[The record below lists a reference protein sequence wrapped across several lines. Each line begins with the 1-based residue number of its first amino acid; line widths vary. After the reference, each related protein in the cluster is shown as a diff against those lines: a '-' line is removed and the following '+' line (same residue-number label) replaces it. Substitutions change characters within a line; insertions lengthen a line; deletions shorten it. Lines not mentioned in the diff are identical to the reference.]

1 MTGQLPAAAHV
12 GRVALRVA
20 DLDRVTEFYR
30 SIAGLDVL
38 DRTADRATLGAGE
51 TPLLVLLSAPDAPE
65 RADDAAG
72 LFHVALRVP
81 TRAALGAVLERLET
95 DWRLTGAS
103 DHHVSEALYTRD
115 PAGNGLEVYVDRPR
129 ETWPE
134 TDDGQV
140 AMDTLPLDR
149 EGLRE
154 AAREGGEKGNGSGA
168 GEPGA
173 AASLPPETD
182 LGHVHLET
190 TDVDGAVAFYE
201 EVVGLRVRQRIGG
214 DAVFLAAGDYHHHV
228 GVNAWGKRRSPADDE
243 HLGLAWYEF
252 VVPETAAL
260 DALRG
265 RLADANVVGRGV
277 EMGGEVD
284 ASQADAT
291 RADSTRADAG
301 ESLAVTDPDGITV
314 RFRVASAIGDS
325 TGGDH

>member
-1 MTGQLPAAAHV
+1 MTENLPAEARV

-20 DLDRVTEFYR
+20 DPEPVAEFYTTVV
-30 SIAGLDVL
+30 GLDVL
-38 DRTADRATLGAGE
+38 DRTPDRTTLGVEE
-51 TPLLVLLSAPDAPE
+51 TPLLVLLSAPEAPE

-72 LFHVALRVP
+72 LFHLALRVP
-81 TRAALGAVLERLET
+81 TRAALGAALDRLES

-129 ETWPE
+129 EEWPE
-134 TDDGQV
+134 TDDGHV

-154 AAREGGEKGNGSGA
+154 AAREGVDA
-168 GEPGA
+168 VT
-173 AASLPPETD
+173 LPPETD
-182 LGHVHLET
+182 VGHVHLET
-190 TDVDGAVAFYE
+190 TDVDRAVAFYE
-201 EVVGLRVRQRIGG
+201 SVVGLRVRQRIGG

-243 HLGLAWYEF
+243 RLGLAWYEF

-265 RLADANVVGRGV
+265 RLTDANVDVRNA
-277 EMGGEVD
+277 EREGG
-284 ASQADAT
+284 Q
-291 RADSTRADAG
+291 ADAG

-325 TGGDH
+325 TGGDHRPRG